1 MLTMVWAGTP
11 LFLPILSLL
20 PSWKYTFLLF
30 AGVLIVTIPFS
41 YNYFL
46 ESPRF
51 LASQKCYTQAREIF
65 QRNQAK
71 RKAAEAERKA
81 SRTNA
86 APIKKA
92 GISPQ
97 DQAKRDAKANADI
110 KIGRAHV

>member
-30 AGVLIVTIPFS
+30 AGILIATIPFS

-51 LASQKCYTQAREIF
+51 LASQKCYTQARKIF
-65 QRNQAK
+65 QK
-71 RKAAEAERKA
+71 I
-81 SRTNA
+81 SITNNR
-86 APIKKA
+86 PPYNFNLI
-92 GISPQ
+92 
-97 DQAKRDAKANADI
+97 
-110 KIGRAHV
+110 